1 VIGKFLDLLNTQV
14 VRISGRSM
22 EPTLPSGSVVLVN
35 RRAYGNQ
42 RVPTRFEIVRLE
54 NPEQRGHWIVKRV
67 IGLPGEEVAL
77 RDGRLIVNGMPVR
90 EPHIDLQDA
99 SNHSWWPRDEEV
111 VVLGDNR
118 AASTDSRKFG
128 PVKLAALRGKV
139 SRRLR

>member
-42 RVPTRFEIVRLE
+42 RVPTRFDIVRLE
-54 NPEQRGHWIVKRV
+54 NPEQRAQWIVKRV
-67 IGLPGEEVAL
+67 IGLPGDEVVLKA
-77 RDGRLIVNGMPVR
+77 GRLVVNGAPVPQ
-90 EPHIDLQDA
+90 PHVDLTD
-99 SNHSWWPRDEEV
+99 SINHSWWPRDDEI

-128 PVKLAALRGKV
+128 PVKLAALRGRV
-139 SRRLR
+139 SHRIR